1 MELPISG
8 TWSFT
13 GSMGVSRA
21 LHTAT
26 LMAGGKVLVAGG
38 YAPAAG
44 VVSAT
49 AEIYDSV
56 LGTWSSTTSMSTGRN
71 SSTATLLSDGRVLL
85 AGGVSE
91 EGVQPALKARRGT
104 KATLS
109 TRRHRLRWSTRFCRG
124 QWSARSDW
132 SCGRY
137 RFDRSNGRSGPDWPD
152 RTQR

>member
-104 KATLS
+104 KATLEHKAPQAPLVHKVLPGS
-109 TRRHRLRWSTRFCRG
+109 MERQVRLVLW
-124 QWSARSDW
+124 AL
-132 SCGRY
+132 
-137 RFDRSNGRSGPDWPD
+137 PV
-152 RTQR
+152 